1 MLLNKIRKYF
11 SCSGNY
17 NNIYFWLT
25 RRKDSN
31 IYDFGF
37 KQNLINEKGQLIR
50 YNLINMNSNILIKK
64 DEEIGIYEQEN
75 RKVSIYN
82 PLDNCSLIR
91 INNIDINR
99 VNKDPENI
107 DNAIATFE
115 IKQDIL
121 RETYFKYFK

>member
-1 MLLNKIRKYF
+1 MLLNKIRTY
-11 SCSGNY
+11 CSGNY
-17 NNIYFWLT
+17 HNIYFWLS

-31 IYDFGF
+31 VYDFGF
-37 KQNLINEKGQLIR
+37 KQNLINEKGQLTR

-75 RKVSIYN
+75 RKVPIYN
-82 PLDNCSLIR
+82 PLDNCYIIK
-91 INNIDINR
+91 INDIDINKL
-99 VNKDPENI
+99 NSDPENI
-107 DNAIATFE
+107 DNAIASFE

>member
-1 MLLNKIRKYF
+1 MLLNKIRTYF